1 MAEARQN
8 PVSALPA
15 AAAAGAAGLALFAAA
30 SSLSPTVVPEGG
42 EYRGLGIGQDG
53 IVRVGFPA
61 GGEQCTNQISRRFS
75 ITNPPD
81 TLIDLR
87 TGGEV
92 LVPGAPFQP
101 ENGYLGMWN
110 WEKQVKPVPKDQTP
124 EAQKALR
131 AAFDAERKKF
141 DVEAQQQGFK
151 SAEARGRRLSFYEAS
166 PASPPS
172 YAGPRH
178 RREGENPR
186 REGGGESREGSGQG
200 REGGRGREGGGGGQV
215 RDAGEAG
222 LLRQHQ
228 GHRAAVDVRRR
239 RAEEVDPPQKLYNA
253 S

>member
-1 MAEARQN
+1 M
-8 PVSALPA
+8 P
-15 AAAAGAAGLALFAAA
+15 F
-30 SSLSPTVVPEGG
+30 
-42 EYRGLGIGQDG
+42 
-53 IVRVGFPA
+53 
-61 GGEQCTNQISRRFS
+61 
-75 ITNPPD
+75 
-81 TLIDLR
+81 
-87 TGGEV
+87 GGEV

-186 REGGGESREGSGQG
+186 REGCGESGEGGRQG

-215 RDAGEAG
+215 RDAGEAD

-239 RAEEVDPPQKLYNA
+239 RPEEVDRFRPQKLFNA

>member
-1 MAEARQN
+1 M
-8 PVSALPA
+8 PVAAVGA
-15 AAAAGAAGLALFAAA
+15 AALAGALALSVGSAA
-30 SSLSPTVVPEGG
+30 VG
-42 EYRGLGIGQDG
+42 DG
-53 IVRVGFPA
+53 IVRFGMSLRRNPRRGADGIERRDGSQPTPSTRA
-61 GGEQCTNQISRRFS
+61 GMPF
-75 ITNPPD
+75 
-81 TLIDLR
+81 
-87 TGGEV
+87 GGEV

-186 REGGGESREGSGQG
+186 REGGGESREGS
-200 REGGRGREGGGGGQV
+200 
-215 RDAGEAG
+215 
-222 LLRQHQ
+222 
-228 GHRAAVDVRRR
+228 
-239 RAEEVDPPQKLYNA
+239 

>member
-1 MAEARQN
+1 M
-8 PVSALPA
+8 PVAAVGA
-15 AAAAGAAGLALFAAA
+15 AALAGALALSVGSAA
-30 SSLSPTVVPEGG
+30 VG
-42 EYRGLGIGQDG
+42 DG
-53 IVRVGFPA
+53 IVRFGMPF
-61 GGEQCTNQISRRFS
+61 
-75 ITNPPD
+75 
-81 TLIDLR
+81 
-87 TGGEV
+87 GGEV

-101 ENGYLGMWN
+101 ENGYLGMWCVSRVESVEGVCRVSVLPRRN
-110 WEKQVKPVPKDQTP
+110 WEKQGPKAVPKDQTP

-186 REGGGESREGSGQG
+186 REGGGESREGS
-200 REGGRGREGGGGGQV
+200 
-215 RDAGEAG
+215 
-222 LLRQHQ
+222 
-228 GHRAAVDVRRR
+228 
-239 RAEEVDPPQKLYNA
+239 